1 MIRTILLA
9 SLACLLAAGD
19 AAFAWTED
27 LDAAKT
33 RAAAEK
39 KDLLIDFTGSDWCVW
54 CVRLK
59 EEVMDL
65 PAFAAAGSDFVGVT
79 LDFPRRT
86 QQAPAVAERNR
97 SLQERYGIR
106 GFPSIVLCDA
116 AGRPYAKTGYQ
127 QGGPEAYLAHL
138 AELRKGR
145 DALLASADRLP
156 ALTGIERA
164 KALAAL
170 DAALEEAAVFYAKD
184 LAAEIVQLDADG
196 AAGLRDR
203 YRMRATLPQVSAL
216 AEAGS
221 FAEAAALLRGFA
233 QDQALPSEE
242 RVRAWIGVYR
252 LSMQAKDGA
261 AAIAAAEAVRVLDPA
276 QSADIDKAIAAAR
289 ALSAPAP

>member
-1 MIRTILLA
+1 MLRTALLA
-9 SLACLLAAGD
+9 CLACLLAAGD
-19 AAFAWTED
+19 AAFTWTED
-27 LDAAKT
+27 LDAAKA
-33 RAAAEK
+33 RATAEK
-39 KDLLIDFTGSDWCVW
+39 KDLLLDFTGSDWCVW

-65 PAFAAAGSDFVGVT
+65 PAFAAAGTDFVGVT
-79 LDFPRRT
+79 LDFPRRSE
-86 QQAPAVAERNR
+86 QAPELAARNR
-97 SLQERYGIR
+97 QLQADYGIR
-106 GFPSIVLCDA
+106 GFPSIVLADA

-138 AELRKGR
+138 AELRTGR
-145 DALLASADRLP
+145 AALLATADSLP
-156 ALTGIERA
+156 GLAGIERA

-203 YRMRATLPQVSAL
+203 YRLRAALPQVSAL

-233 QDQALPSEE
+233 ENQALPNEE

-252 LSMQAKDGA
+252 LSMQAKDGP
-261 AAIAAAEAVRVLDPA
+261 AAIAAAEAVRTLDPA
-276 QSADIDKAIAAAR
+276 QSADIDKAIEAAR
-289 ALSAPAP
+289 RLSAPAP